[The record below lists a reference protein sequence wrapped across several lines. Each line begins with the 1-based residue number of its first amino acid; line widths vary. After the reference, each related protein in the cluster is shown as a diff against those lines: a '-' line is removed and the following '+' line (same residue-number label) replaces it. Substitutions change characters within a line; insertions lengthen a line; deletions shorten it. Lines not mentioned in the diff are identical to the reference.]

1 MSSIKEREQKEREVR
16 SRQIKAKIAM
26 DKRDKLNEVLERDE
40 RRLASEAQ
48 TTRINELNAQSQK
61 QWEEEHEFLKIGSEL
76 VTHPIDTLGKGVSNI
91 SSGIGKGVNFVG
103 DGLGSALKLVNP
115 LNYWGGR
122 KSIKN
127 RRNQKRNSKK
137 TNLRRKSRK

>member
-1 MSSIKEREQKEREVR
+1 MSAIKEREQKAREER
-16 SRQIKAKIAM
+16 SRQHKAQIAM
-26 DKRDKLNEVLERDE
+26 DKRDKLTEILERDKH
-40 RRLASEAQ
+40 RLASEAQ
-48 TTRINELNAQSQK
+48 TARINEINAQSQK
-61 QWEEEHEFLKIGSEL
+61 QWEEEHEILKIGSDL

-122 KSIKN
+122 KSHRS
-127 RRNQKRNSKK
+127 RRNQKRN
-137 TNLRRKSRK
+137 